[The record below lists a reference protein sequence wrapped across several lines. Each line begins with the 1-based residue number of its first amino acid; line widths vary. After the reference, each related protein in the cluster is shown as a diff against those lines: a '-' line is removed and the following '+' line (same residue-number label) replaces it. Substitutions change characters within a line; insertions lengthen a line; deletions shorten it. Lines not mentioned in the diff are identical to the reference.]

1 MIKGPKQNLQG
12 CKGVRLVAAHK
23 LTEFSSQRRGTAGV
37 ICTAEFFLALPGF
50 TRLDGTYTMHKQAL
64 FVRPCAGKLVCY
76 DEW

>member
-1 MIKGPKQNLQG
+1 MIKGPEAKFARLQG
-12 CKGVRLVAAHK
+12 SKIGGWEQIDRIFIATKGN
-23 LTEFSSQRRGTAGV
+23 GGV
-37 ICTAEFFLALPGF
+37 ICTAEFFFGF